1 MGKSKT
7 LKKSMENDQ
16 KENGTQISRKRKA
29 SGQLQQPKTKIMW
42 TINDTETK
50 RLYKELGVGALS
62 SESSSSS
69 DTDSLTELTPTVVN
83 TNTVQVPPGAPK
95 ILQPSQC
102 LNTSIGSDRRSS
114 LSLFVSSPVNYT
126 RQKSK
131 CDISLCDTE
140 GPDYFSELSDEII
153 LTVFR
158 WLPKFTLAKCS
169 RVCHRWNRL
178 VSDDCLWKRIDL
190 ANKTIGKGTL
200 SQILDRGVQILR
212 LTKSE
217 VEGPLFS
224 GFSSIIKS
232 TRLSKVQYLDLSMA
246 SVPVPVLEEL
256 FSVCRDLKKISLE
269 HCQLSDEVCQHIGE
283 NKNLEVINLSMCQ
296 GITSA
301 GLMPITTNCRRLESL
316 NMAWS
321 GLQRHSVVYLSLC
334 LPSSLRKLNL
344 SGLRE
349 NITDEEV
356 LQLVKTCSGLRELDL
371 SDCTILTCTSI
382 DHVANH
388 LNRLE
393 YLALSRCY
401 RILPSSIPKL
411 NQLDSL
417 LAVDVFGMLRE
428 GALQQLREAM
438 FRIEINKFPFS
449 SIARPTTGIRRTS
462 IWGLRVRDNVI

>member
-1 MGKSKT
+1 MGKSKA

-16 KENGTQISRKRKA
+16 KENGVQISRKRKA
-29 SGQLQQPKTKIMW
+29 SGQLQPPRTKIMW
-42 TINDTETK
+42 SFNDNDTDH
-50 RLYKELGVGALS
+50 LYKELGVGALS
-62 SESSSSS
+62 SESSSS
-69 DTDSLTELTPTVVN
+69 DADSITELTPTVVK
-83 TNTVQVPPGAPK
+83 TNASQVVPGAPK

-102 LNTSIGSDRRSS
+102 LNTSGSERHGS
-114 LSLFVSSPVNYT
+114 LSLYVSSPVNYS

-131 CDISLCDTE
+131 CDISICDTQ
-140 GPDYFSELSDEII
+140 GIDYFGGLSDEII
-153 LTVFR
+153 LAVFR

-178 VSDDCLWKRIDL
+178 VSDDSLWKRVDL
-190 ANKTIGKGTL
+190 SNKTIAKGTL
-200 SQILDRGVQILR
+200 GNILNRGVQLLR

-224 GFSSIIKS
+224 GFTSIIKS
-232 TRLSKVQYLDLSMA
+232 TRLSKIQYLDLSMA
-246 SVPVPVLEEL
+246 SVPVSVLEEL
-256 FSVCRDLKKISLE
+256 FSVCRDLKKVSLE

-283 NKNLEVINLSMCQ
+283 NKNLEVINLAMCQ

-356 LQLVKTCSGLRELDL
+356 LQLVKTCPGLRELDL
-371 SDCTILTCTSI
+371 SDCTILTCSSI
-382 DHVANH
+382 DHIANH

-401 RILPSSIPKL
+401 RVLPSTIPNL
-411 NQLDSL
+411 NQLDSM

-462 IWGLRVRDNVI
+462 IWGLRVRDIVI